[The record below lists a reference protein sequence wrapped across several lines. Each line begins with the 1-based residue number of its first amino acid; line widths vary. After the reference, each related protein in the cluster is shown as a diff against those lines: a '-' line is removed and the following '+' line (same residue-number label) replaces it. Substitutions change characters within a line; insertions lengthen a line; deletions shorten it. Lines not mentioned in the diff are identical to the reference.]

1 MKTTKLTKEQMMDN
15 SIKRFGLENEWV
27 IAFCSACESGLYSDR
42 LMEMLYDCKM
52 KNADEG
58 IDDGGEI

>member
-15 SIKRFGLENEWV
+15 ACRRFGLENKWV
-27 IAFCSACESGLYSDR
+27 IAFCSACENGIYSDD
-42 LMEMLYDCKM
+42 LLEILYNVKM

-58 IDDGGEI
+58 IDDEGDI

>member
-15 SIKRFGLENEWV
+15 ACRRFGLENKWV
-27 IAFCSACESGLYSDR
+27 IAFCSACECGLYSDR
-42 LMEMLYDCKM
+42 LMEILYNAKM

-58 IDDGGEI
+58 IDDEDEI